1 MPKLVTMPESVYHW
15 LMDIAHDAPEMTQE
29 AEQVLCRVA
38 NMGPARQKSRSG
50 AYTTEVDALDDLE
63 NGHQVSSSVAISGT
77 EVRSV
82 RFMRDAVRAVR
93 SGRMS
98 PAHYA
103 VELEEVDELLSDIVN
118 S

>member
-15 LMDIAHDAPEMTQE
+15 LMDIAHDAPEMTKE
-29 AEQVLCRVA
+29 AEQVLCRVT
-38 NMGPARQKSRSG
+38 NMGPEPEKLNAG
-50 AYTTEVDALDDLE
+50 LDWFMCAYDDLE
-63 NGHQVSSSVAISGT
+63 NGHQVATSVAIPDV

-93 SGRMS
+93 SGRMQ
-98 PAHYA
+98 PAYYS